1 MVTLWNKIATNPRRR
16 TRDFKSLA
24 SKPIN
29 DKAKRTQ
36 THQLVRRIFH
46 SAFETKTVDDNVINI
61 SAAPKSDGSLHQSNP
76 ERRRRGNL
84 SWNELGGEY
93 LHFTLY
99 KENKDTMEVI
109 SYLASRLKLN
119 PKHFQFAGTKDRR
132 GIAVQRVSAYR
143 VDQERLV
150 AVGKTLRNATIGDFE
165 YLPAGLELG
174 QLNGN
179 EFGIVL
185 RDCHFREKETI
196 DVEKTVRLARS
207 SVKAAVD
214 SLRERGF
221 INYYGLQR
229 FGSFAVGTHV
239 IGLKLL
245 KGELEGA
252 ANEILSFNKEALAA
266 AQNAESAVA
275 ISSDDKARASS
286 LNLWATTHDAK
297 ASLEKLPRKFSA
309 EANLIRHLGH
319 IDRKSGQQNRKADY
333 QGAFMCI
340 PRNLRLIYVHAYQSL
355 VWNVCAGYRWRLYG
369 SKIVKGDLV
378 LVHEHRDKEGQP
390 KSIKPPPPYHH
401 HPTGAPSSSSAD
413 TVDELGDII
422 LPLPTGTIAAV
433 EEDRMTHSDDA
444 FVRARALTQGEAD
457 SGQYTVFD
465 IVLPQ
470 PGFDVIYPA
479 NEVGEYYKSF
489 MASERGGGLDP
500 HNMRRSWKDIS
511 LSGGYRKLL
520 ALPEPDMSFEIK
532 TYVRDEEQLVRT
544 DLDRLRIEQSDMT
557 VEIAN
562 EDKAAVA
569 VAADDNDNDCEMA
582 NGEGDARNEDKQN
595 EGKEKDEK
603 KKIAVIIA
611 LQLGTSQ
618 YATMALRELMKSG
631 ITTYKPDFGAGR

>member
-1 MVTLWNKIATNPRRR
+1 MVTLWNKIAANPRRR
-16 TRDFKSLA
+16 TRDFKTLT
-24 SKPIN
+24 SKPID

-36 THQLVRRIFH
+36 THQLVRRIFN
-46 SAFETKTVDDNVINI
+46 SALETKTVDNNVINI

-84 SWNELGGEY
+84 SWSELGGEY

-150 AVGKTLRNATIGDFE
+150 AVGKTLRNAAIGDFD
-165 YLPAGLELG
+165 YRPAGLELG

-185 RDCHFREKETI
+185 RDCHFQEKESEDI
-196 DVEKTVRLARS
+196 EKTVELGCN
-207 SVKAAVD
+207 SVKAAVE

-245 KGELEGA
+245 QGDLEGA

-266 AQNAESAVA
+266 AENADSTAG
-275 ISSDDKARASS
+275 ISSDDKARATA
-286 LNLWATTHDAK
+286 LNIWATTYDER

-319 IDRKSGQQNRKADY
+319 VDRKSGQQNRKNDY

-340 PRNLRLIYVHAYQSL
+340 PRNLRLMYVHAYQSL

-369 SKIVKGDLV
+369 SKVVKGDLV
-378 LVHEHRDKEGQP
+378 LVHEHRGKGEQSG
-390 KSIKPPPPYHH
+390 SME
-401 HPTGAPSSSSAD
+401 APANHSTTA
-413 TVDELGDII
+413 TATDEPSDVI
-422 LPLPTGTIAAV
+422 LPLLSGAAAAAT
-433 EEDRMTHSDDA
+433 EDRRTNSDDT
-444 FVRARALTQGEAD
+444 FIRARALTQEEAD
-457 SGQYTVFD
+457 SGRYTVFD

-470 PGFDVIYPA
+470 PGFDVVYPP
-479 NEVGEYYKSF
+479 NKVGEYYKSF

-511 LSGGYRKLL
+511 LSGGYRKLP
-520 ALPEPDMSFEIK
+520 ALPKPGMSFEIK
-532 TYVRDEEQLVRT
+532 TYERDEEQLVMT
-544 DLDRLRIEQSDMT
+544 DLDRLRGEQCPDMKG
-557 VEIAN
+557 VGVS
-562 EDKAAVA
+562 KSGS
-569 VAADDNDNDCEMA
+569 VAAAAAANDDDGDNGDGKDCEMA
-582 NGEGDARNEDKQN
+582 DGEGDAGPEDKQN
-595 EGKEKDEK
+595 KEVR

-631 ITTYKPDFGAGR
+631 IITYKPDFGAGR